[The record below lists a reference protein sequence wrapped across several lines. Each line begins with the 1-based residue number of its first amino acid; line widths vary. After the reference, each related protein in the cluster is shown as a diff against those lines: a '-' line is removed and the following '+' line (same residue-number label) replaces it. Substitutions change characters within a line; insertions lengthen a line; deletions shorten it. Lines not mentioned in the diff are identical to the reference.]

1 MLQRNNEKLLSIGK
15 MIQLQKSDLVVLHDE
30 VNLGYDVLLF
40 GLHALSYLE
49 VDG

>member
-1 MLQRNNEKLLSIGK
+1 MQQRNNEKLLSIGK
-15 MIQLQKSDLVVLHDE
+15 MIQLQKSDSDELHDE

-40 GLHALSYLE
+40 GLLALSCHE